1 MPRLNAAPIGLL
13 TLLLTTGC
21 SSMPKP
27 PLATVK
33 KVDLNRFMGD
43 WYVIASIPT
52 SIEEGAHN
60 AVESYRLDDD
70 GTIATTFTFRKGA
83 FDGPEKTYRPR
94 GFVRDDPSNA
104 VWGMRFIWPFKA
116 EYLVVHLDEAYTQTI
131 IGRNAR
137 DYVWVMARTPS
148 IPEEDYLRL
157 AKLVGD
163 MGYDVSKLERVPQ
176 RWEGAAPPGR

>member
-1 MPRLNAAPIGLL
+1 MRCLTAAPLGLL
-13 TLLLTTGC
+13 ALLFTTGC

-27 PLATVK
+27 PLATVE

-60 AVESYRLDDD
+60 AVESYKLDDD
-70 GTIATTFTFRKGA
+70 GTIATTFTFRKDA
-83 FDGPEKTYRPR
+83 FGGPEKIYRPR

-116 EYLVVHLDEAYTQTI
+116 EYLIVYLDEGYTQTI

-137 DYVWVMARTPS
+137 DYVWVMARTSS
-148 IPEEDYLRL
+148 IPEEDYRRL

-163 MGYDVSKLERVPQ
+163 MGYDVSKLQKVPQ
-176 RWEGAAPPGR
+176 RWDGTPPPGR